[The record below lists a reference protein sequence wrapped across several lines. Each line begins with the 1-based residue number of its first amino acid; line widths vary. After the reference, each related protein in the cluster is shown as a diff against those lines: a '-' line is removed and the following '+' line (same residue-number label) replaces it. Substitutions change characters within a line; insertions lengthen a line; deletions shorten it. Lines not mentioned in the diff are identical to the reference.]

1 MNISRVSRKEF
12 VVLGLL
18 TTRGEMF
25 GLQLVDAMPD
35 QLARGTIYVT
45 LQRMASKGFVSS
57 RAAPDP
63 AGGPARRMYRA
74 TGRGYRLYTA
84 LRREL
89 G

>member
-1 MNISRVSRKEF
+1 MNIPRVSRKEF

-18 TTRGEMF
+18 LTRGEMF
-25 GLQLVDAMPD
+25 GLQLSEAVPD
-35 QLARGTIYVT
+35 LLARGTVYVT
-45 LQRMASKGFVSS
+45 LQRMAVKGLVTS

-84 LRREL
+84 LKREL
-89 G
+89 D

>member
-1 MNISRVSRKEF
+1 MNLPRVSRKEF
-12 VVLGLL
+12 VILGLL
-18 TTRGEMF
+18 VGRGEMF
-25 GLQLVDAMPD
+25 GLQLVETMPD
-35 QLARGTIYVT
+35 QLTRGTVYVT
-45 LQRMASKGFVSS
+45 LQRMAVKGFVSS

-84 LRREL
+84 LKREL